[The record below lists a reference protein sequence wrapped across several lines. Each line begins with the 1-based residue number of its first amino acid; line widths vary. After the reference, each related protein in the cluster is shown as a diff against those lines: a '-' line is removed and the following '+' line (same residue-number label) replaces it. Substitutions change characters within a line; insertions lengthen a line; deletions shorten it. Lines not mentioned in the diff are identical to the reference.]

1 MNERIRKLLDQM
13 ESAERELNKALQER
27 QVHLNFSLK
36 GKRVEF
42 ETSVKEAHKQLRI
55 GVLKWLGNRPINL
68 LTAPIIYGMIIPMLL
83 LDLCISFYQ
92 ATCFPV
98 YKIAKVK
105 RSDFIIFDRHH
116 LSYLNIIEKSH
127 CMYCTYGNGL
137 LAYATEI
144 IARTEQYFC
153 PIKHARKMMGRHAR
167 YASFLEYGDP
177 TDYQATCFPVYKIA
191 KVKRSDFIIFDRH
204 HLSYLNIIE
213 KSHCMYCTYGN
224 GLLAYATEI
233 IARTEQYFCPI
244 KHARK
249 MMGRHSR
256 YASFIEYGDPTDYQ
270 ARLEQFRVD
279 LAYEMEAKDKVVC
292 DGKG

>member
-1 MNERIRKLLDQM
+1 MNDRIRKLLDQI
-13 ESAERELNKALQER
+13 ESAEKELNRALQEH
-27 QVHLNFSLK
+27 QVHLNFSMK

-42 ETSVKEAHKQLRI
+42 EASVKAAHKQLRI

-68 LTAPIIYGMIIPMLL
+68 LTAPIIYGMVIPMLL

-92 ATCFPV
+92 AVCFPI

-167 YASFLEYGDP
+167 YASFLDYGDP
-177 TDYQATCFPVYKIA
+177 
-191 KVKRSDFIIFDRH
+191 
-204 HLSYLNIIE
+204 N
-213 KSHCMYCTYGN
+213 
-224 GLLAYATEI
+224 
-233 IARTEQYFCPI
+233 
-244 KHARK
+244 
-249 MMGRHSR
+249 
-256 YASFIEYGDPTDYQ
+256 DYQ

-279 LAYEMEAKDKVVC
+279 LANDMEAKDKLVC

>member
-1 MNERIRKLLDQM
+1 MNDRIRKLLDQM
-13 ESAERELNKALQER
+13 ESAEKELHRVLQES
-27 QVHLNFSLK
+27 QVHLNFSMK
-36 GKRVEF
+36 GERVEF
-42 ETSVKEAHKQLRI
+42 EASVKAAHKQLRI

-177 TDYQATCFPVYKIA
+177 TDYQA
-191 KVKRSDFIIFDRH
+191 
-204 HLSYLNIIE
+204 
-213 KSHCMYCTYGN
+213 
-224 GLLAYATEI
+224 
-233 IARTEQYFCPI
+233 
-244 KHARK
+244 
-249 MMGRHSR
+249 
-256 YASFIEYGDPTDYQ
+256 
-270 ARLEQFRVD
+270 RLEQFRVD
-279 LAYEMEAKDKVVC
+279 LAHEMEAKDKVVC

>member
-1 MNERIRKLLDQM
+1 MNDRIRKLLDQM
-13 ESAERELNKALQER
+13 ESAEKELNRALQES
-27 QVHLNFSLK
+27 QVHLNFSMK

-42 ETSVKEAHKQLRI
+42 EASVKAAHKQLRI

-68 LTAPIIYGMIIPMLL
+68 LTAPIIYGMVIPMLL

-92 ATCFPV
+92 ATCFPI
-98 YKIAKVK
+98 YKIGKVK

-167 YASFLEYGDP
+167 YASFLKYGDP
-177 TDYQATCFPVYKIA
+177 TDYQV
-191 KVKRSDFIIFDRH
+191 
-204 HLSYLNIIE
+204 
-213 KSHCMYCTYGN
+213 
-224 GLLAYATEI
+224 
-233 IARTEQYFCPI
+233 
-244 KHARK
+244 
-249 MMGRHSR
+249 
-256 YASFIEYGDPTDYQ
+256 
-270 ARLEQFRVD
+270 RLEQFRVD
-279 LAYEMEAKDKVVC
+279 LANEMEAKDKVVC